1 MREYHDREEWEFHIR
16 RMHLLHIQHACSV
29 GSTTAALYARLT
41 IDCGQTFSSVPELQ
55 EHTFNAH
62 KDVRGVEIG
71 NGKRKFMDENVTPII
86 QAMPAEVARKHR
98 AVFDGPSRT
107 LSIGQSSKRRK

>member
-1 MREYHDREEWEFHIR
+1 MGVSYSKDASIAYPTCLFR
-16 RMHLLHIQHACSV
+16 RKYYKPLCV
-29 GSTTAALYARLT
+29 RLT
-41 IDCGQTFSSVPELQ
+41 IDCGQAFSSVQELL
-55 EHTFNAH
+55 EHASKAH
-62 KDVRGVEIG
+62 KEIDARVANG
-71 NGKRKFMDENVTPII
+71 NGKRKFVDDSVTPII